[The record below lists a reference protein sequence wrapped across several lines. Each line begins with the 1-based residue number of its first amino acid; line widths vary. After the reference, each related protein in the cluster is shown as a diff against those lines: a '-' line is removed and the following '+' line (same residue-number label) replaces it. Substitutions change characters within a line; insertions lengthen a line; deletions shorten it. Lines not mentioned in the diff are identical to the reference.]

1 MHSKF
6 NEVSLEKQRQLN
18 RCLKLQMKYGA
29 TETDEGEF
37 DSVGGEQQ
45 LLVNKEIQNHMD
57 NELRMIAKISDL
69 ETEVS
74 SLKQRVT

>member
-1 MHSKF
+1 
-6 NEVSLEKQRQLN
+6 
-18 RCLKLQMKYGA
+18 MKYGA
-29 TETDEGEF
+29 TETQDGEF
-37 DSVGGEQQ
+37 DSIGGEQQ

-74 SLKQRVT
+74 NLK